1 VKEMDGTPFKI
12 IIIGKENVGK
22 TSLLKEFSESFINQ
36 KDKIGVEF
44 YKHKINRYGNDY
56 FLQFWDFKADKKFE
70 FLHSKYFEGTNA
82 AILIF
87 DPSDPETFD
96 YCKKELITIRE
107 NINNICPF
115 ILIANIGNHSEGRGT
130 INRKQYLEFAKN
142 EGATSYVE
150 LSENKI
156 KEFREAI
163 YKILDVL
170 IDLKAL
176 ELFKND
182 LNLKIIMLLSTYKE
196 LSLAEI
202 SNYLKKSKAT
212 MSRYTRRLIYL
223 GIIKS
228 YTKEDEKTP
237 GSIAKKY
244 YALNKESLYNPE
256 IFTYESFD
264 TSSGKD
270 IMKLRMELRKKV
282 FLLSVYE
289 ELNKLLQTFIED
301 FPKGKQGLTALT
313 FLSLK
318 QSKSS
323 EMYSN
328 IINTILETS
337 MSLHFITE
345 KQYKQLQ
352 SLRKDFTEK
361 FDQIL
366 ENDNDFPKKFIYFET
381 VMPVLRLM
389 NIETPDHKK
398 SLETLKWLTRRF
410 ERYL

>member
-1 VKEMDGTPFKI
+1 MDAIPFKI
-12 IIIGKENVGK
+12 IIIGKENAGK
-22 TSLLKEFSESFINQ
+22 TSLLNEFLESFINQ

-87 DPSDPETFD
+87 DPSDPKTFE
-96 YCKKELITIRE
+96 YCKKELINIRE
-107 NINNICPF
+107 NIDNICPF
-115 ILIANIGNHSEGRGT
+115 ILIANKKNKSESKET
-130 INRKQYLEFAKN
+130 TNRRDYIEFAKN

-150 LSENKI
+150 LSENKT
-156 KEFREAI
+156 KEFKEAI
-163 YKILDVL
+163 NKMLDVL

-223 GIIKS
+223 GIIQS
-228 YTKEDEKTP
+228 YTKEYEITP
-237 GSIAKKY
+237 GSIDKQY

-270 IMKLRMELRKKV
+270 IMKLRMKLRKKV
-282 FLLSVYE
+282 FLLSIYE

-337 MSLHFITE
+337 MSLYFITE

-361 FDQIL
+361 FDRIL
-366 ENDNDFPKKFIYFET
+366 ENDEDSQKKYIFFDM
-381 VMPVLRLM
+381 VMPFLRLM
-389 NIETPDHKK
+389 NIEGPDHKK
-398 SLETLKWLTRRF
+398 SLETINWLTKRF
-410 ERYL
+410 EKYL